1 MNLGPPGINYMLLT
15 TMRIDTIITL
25 SHSQNYT
32 SDGVHL
38 FLNPLTAVVSHQ
50 STQRFTKVIFLKSTW
65 RTEIS
70 WSHDPSIFSWW
81 NPSFSDGFNRRLSGD
96 AVACPGECVLATRTA
111 EPTVRSPGA
120 SWKIPIENGWS
131 LGNKTR
137 ISGNPLMT
145 AFQIVHGW
153 GFAARRII
161 QVQGPVVCLNS
172 LGVEF

>member
-1 MNLGPPGINYMLLT
+1 MNQLGPLGINYMLLT

-32 SDGVHL
+32 SDGVNL

-50 STQRFTKVIFLKSTW
+50 STQRFTKVILLKSTW

-70 WSHDPSIFSWW
+70 WSHDPKSIIFRW
-81 NPSFSDGFNRRLSGD
+81 FRRLSGD

-172 LGVEF
+172 LGVKF